1 MKCQNIKCLRK
12 YQIVNIVHLLS
23 ESDILY
29 KPFHFGMVDSHID
42 NNVTQYFL
50 HRLIRKDL
58 V

>member
-1 MKCQNIKCLRK
+1 M
-12 YQIVNIVHLLS
+12 VHFLS

-29 KPFHFGMVDSHID
+29 KPFHFGMVDFQID